1 MPYII
6 QTNHLMKNV
15 GGKEIV
21 SDVSLHVKKGEIY
34 GFLGPNGAGKTSIM
48 KMITNLWK
56 PTGGSIELF
65 GEMLTPDSYEVL
77 KRMGSMI
84 EFPCFYE
91 RMTGRE
97 NLELHC
103 GYMGYYSTDSV
114 ANVLEMLDLTADAD
128 RAVKGY
134 SLGMKERLGIAR
146 AILCR
151 PELLILDEPT
161 NGLDPAGIKK
171 IRNLLK
177 SLCLEYGITIMV
189 SSHIL
194 SEIESIADTVGIIHH
209 GRMKG
214 EISMETVEEMNL
226 AYIELSVTDTK
237 RAAYVLSDKCGLGNF
252 KIMEDRLIRIYDKKA
267 TVQDLTKALAMNEVD
282 IAAIGRKAETLEDYF
297 LKITAEADK

>member
-1 MPYII
+1 M
-6 QTNHLMKNV
+6 
-15 GGKEIV
+15 
-21 SDVSLHVKKGEIY
+21 
-34 GFLGPNGAGKTSIM
+34 
-48 KMITNLWK
+48 
-56 PTGGSIELF
+56 F

>member
-103 GYMGYYSTDSV
+103 EYMGYYSTDSV

-209 GRMKG
+209 GRMKE

-252 KIMEDRLIRIYDKKA
+252 KIMEDRLIRIYDKQA